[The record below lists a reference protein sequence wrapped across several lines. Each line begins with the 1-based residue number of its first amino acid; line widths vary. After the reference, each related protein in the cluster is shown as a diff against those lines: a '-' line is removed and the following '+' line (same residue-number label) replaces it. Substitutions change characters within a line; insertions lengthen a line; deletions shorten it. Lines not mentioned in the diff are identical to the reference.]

1 MLLCFHHKKCAKLH
15 RQSQFT
21 SKFIP
26 TSVRDI
32 FKQSNLMNH
41 TKLQGFWKV
50 AEKKSNFVAFSE
62 TDSQKFLGANFADK
76 TIGKK
81 QLISREFS
89 GQILLEIDRF
99 YTDLTSVFNVF

>member
-1 MLLCFHHKKCAKLH
+1 MLLCFHHKKCAKSH
-15 RQSQFT
+15 QQSQFT

-41 TKLQGFWKV
+41 TILQGFWKV
-50 AEKKSNFVAFSE
+50 AEKKSNFAAFSE
-62 TDSQKFLGANFADK
+62 TDPQKFLGANFAYK

-81 QLISREFS
+81 QLISREFYE
-89 GQILLEIDRF
+89 QIWLEIDRF
-99 YTDLTSVFNVF
+99 CTDLTSVFNVF